1 MKKAFTLIFAISILM
16 VGCSHAA
23 PVDTKTDGYVQ
34 LSPSPSF
41 SVEQSTQAVG
51 EDEQSTVTIT
61 PECTT
66 TAENITSPVESD
78 SNSHIESTPIPQAT
92 TPTQLPEVS
101 PTPSILPDEIPMI
114 DSEARED
121 DSETE
126 AAPEIETGVDS
137 ASIEAYAE
145 AYAASIGFVVDN
157 SLGTGNAGY
166 YPPDCRPLS
175 STQEGCN
182 IASGMVAATRN
193 QLNSRFSSEPCDTL
207 VEEAYGLARIN
218 CQVVF
223 SHSDETGSWYYIYVF
238 YG

>member
-1 MKKAFTLIFAISILM
+1 MLM

-34 LSPSPSF
+34 LSPSPSI
-41 SVEQSTQAVG
+41 SVEQSNQAVG
-51 EDEQSTVTIT
+51 EDEQPTVTIT

-66 TAENITSPVESD
+66 TAENITSPIESD
-78 SNSHIESTPIPQAT
+78 GNSRIESTPVPQAE
-92 TPTQLPEVS
+92 TPTQIPEVS
-101 PTPSILPDEIPMI
+101 PTPSILPDEIPI
-114 DSEARED
+114 ADSELRED
-121 DSETE
+121 DPETE
-126 AAPEIETGVDS
+126 AAPEIENSVDP
-137 ASIEAYAE
+137 ASIESYAE

-157 SLGTGNAGY
+157 SLGAGNAGY
-166 YPPDCRPLS
+166 YPPDCRPLN

-182 IASGMVAATRN
+182 IAAGMVAATRN

-218 CQVVF
+218 CQAVF
-223 SHSDETGSWYYIYVF
+223 SHSDETGNWYYIYVF